1 MFTNRGGIPATKPEE
16 NCRKIWWLL
25 RTPTAKKKKKKVPAR
40 RITMPEGPKWGAG
53 GRVAKRRGGFLRGG
67 FISQRRKTIRTDVG
81 VTNLSTEGKDPIGS
95 KHFGLNA

>member
-1 MFTNRGGIPATKPEE
+1 LVVAKDANG
-16 NCRKIWWLL
+16 
-25 RTPTAKKKKKKVPAR
+25 KKKKEKSSGQANYN
-40 RITMPEGPKWGAG
+40 AG
-53 GRVAKRRGGFLRGG
+53 GPQMGCRGPGGQEMGGFLRGG